1 MSRRKFTSKFKTKV
15 ALEALKER
23 KTLSELARQFD
34 LHPQQIRKWKREFLE
49 GAEAIFENK
58 QKSKKTEAEQKND
71 ALLRIIGEQ
80 KVALDFLKNAMAFY
94 VLVE

>member
-15 ALEALKER
+15 ALEALKEQ

-49 GAEAIFENK
+49 GAESIFENK
-58 QKSKKTEAEQKND
+58 QKSMKTEAEQKND

-80 KVALDFLKNAMAFY
+80 KVALDFLKNA
-94 VLVE
+94 LR